1 MASPEDA
8 SLVVVRSSR
17 GYIIIHM
24 TIVVAIVVTLAVF
37 FRSLARWKSKAGFG
51 IDDYFIFGSLLPLYA
66 MLACGCLSK
75 GNQHHQHA
83 RRNWTDH
90 FAVVRKGGLGT
101 DGTLSVR
108 EWDTFLKP
116 QALMASYVTYSLTIT
131 CSKISILLLYRRI
144 FSTRRFRQATTIVG
158 SLCVG
163 WCIAAI
169 VADIFQCRP
178 IHAAFDPEKLFTN
191 RCMNLQAY
199 YRGVTASN
207 LVLDLIVLS
216 MPLCMVWKLTLDT
229 KQKISLSGIFLLGG
243 LVCVA
248 SLMRLMTTGDLK
260 AKDFTY
266 KAVNLYMWSQ
276 IEPATALVCAC
287 IPTYRPLFV
296 WLNTSVLSG
305 LSFSR
310 SRGSSSGRKSSKTA
324 GSGSGKDSKS
334 SSAESDVTEL
344 IERQPDKESQDT
356 AVTVVG
362 MDSNV

>member
-1 MASPEDA
+1 MASPADA
-8 SLVVVRSSR
+8 SLDVVRESR
-17 GYIIIHM
+17 GYIIINM
-24 TIVVAIVVTLAVF
+24 TIVVAIVVTFAVI

-51 IDDYFIFGSLLPLYA
+51 IDDYFIFGSLLPL
-66 MLACGCLSK
+66 
-75 GNQHHQHA
+75 
-83 RRNWTDH
+83 
-90 FAVVRKGGLGT
+90 
-101 DGTLSVR
+101 
-108 EWDTFLKP
+108 
-116 QALMASYVTYSLTIT
+116 
-131 CSKISILLLYRRI
+131 KISILLLYRRI
-144 FSTRRFRQATTIVG
+144 FATRRFRQVTVAVG

-169 VADIFQCRP
+169 VADIFQCQP
-178 IHAAFDPEKLFTN
+178 MHAAFNPDKLFTS

-207 LVLDLIVLS
+207 LVLDLVVLS
-216 MPLCMVWKLTLDT
+216 MPLCMVWTLTLDT
-229 KQKISLSGIFLLGG
+229 KQKISVSGIFLLGG

-248 SLMRLMTTGDLK
+248 SLMRLLSTGDLK
-260 AKDFTY
+260 AQDFPY

-310 SRGSSSGRKSSKTA
+310 SRLGSSRRKSSKTPV
-324 GSGSGKDSKS
+324 SGSGKESKS

-344 IERQPDKESQDT
+344 IERQPDKESQDA
-356 AVTVVG
+356 AVTVVR

>member
-8 SLVVVRSSR
+8 TLDAVRTSR

-66 MLACGCLSK
+66 MLACGL
-75 GNQHHQHA
+75 
-83 RRNWTDH
+83 
-90 FAVVRKGGLGT
+90 VRKGGLGS
-101 DGTLSVR
+101 DGVLSVR
-108 EWDTFLKP
+108 EWDTFLK
-116 QALMASYVTYSLTIT
+116 ALMASYVTYSLTIT
-131 CSKISILLLYRRI
+131 CSKVSILLLYRRI

-178 IHAAFDPEKLFTN
+178 IHAAFDPEKLFTD

-207 LVLDLIVLS
+207 LVLDLVVLS

-248 SLMRLMTTGDLK
+248 SLMRLLTTGDLK
-260 AKDFTY
+260 ARDFACKMGVAANLRRKRMTNAVAD

-310 SRGSSSGRKSSKTA
+310 SRVGSSGRKSSNKTPV
-324 GSGSGKDSKS
+324 SGSGKDSKS

-344 IERQPDKESQDT
+344 IERQPDKESQDA
-356 AVTVVG
+356 AVTVVR

>member
-51 IDDYFIFGSLLPLYA
+51 IDDYFIF
-66 MLACGCLSK
+66 
-75 GNQHHQHA
+75 
-83 RRNWTDH
+83 
-90 FAVVRKGGLGT
+90 VVRKGGLGT

-108 EWDTFLKP
+108 EWDTFLK
-116 QALMASYVTYSLTIT
+116 ALMASYVTYSLTIT

>member
-1 MASPEDA
+1 MASPADA
-8 SLVVVRSSR
+8 SLDVVRESR
-17 GYIIIHM
+17 GYIIINM
-24 TIVVAIVVTLAVF
+24 TIVVAIVVTFAVI

-66 MLACGCLSK
+66 MLACGCLM
-75 GNQHHQHA
+75 
-83 RRNWTDH
+83 
-90 FAVVRKGGLGT
+90 VRKGGLGT
-101 DGTLSVR
+101 DGALSVR
-108 EWDTFLKP
+108 EWDTFLK
-116 QALMASYVTYSLTIT
+116 ALMASYVTYSLTIT

-144 FSTRRFRQATTIVG
+144 FATRRFRQVTVAVG

-169 VADIFQCRP
+169 VADIFQCQP
-178 IHAAFDPEKLFTN
+178 MHAAFNPDKLFTS

-207 LVLDLIVLS
+207 LVLDLVVLS
-216 MPLCMVWKLTLDT
+216 MPLCMVWTLTLDT
-229 KQKISLSGIFLLGG
+229 KQKISVSGIFLLGG

-248 SLMRLMTTGDLK
+248 SLMRLLSTGDLK
-260 AKDFTY
+260 AQDFPY

-310 SRGSSSGRKSSKTA
+310 SRLGSSRRKSSKTPV
-324 GSGSGKDSKS
+324 SGSGKESKS

-344 IERQPDKESQDT
+344 IERQPDKESQDA
-356 AVTVVG
+356 AVTVVR